1 MFRLGLGI
9 LLGWLIFDEEGKKA
23 SNKAGKFIKDK
34 SGEAIDY
41 ASKHIDTDKVAD
53 FVKKQISPKG
63 IAENIAQDVA
73 EDAIIDTVA
82 EEAVLGNTAGGI
94 LAGGILAGGILAG
107 ETLATER
114 NNENLNQI
122 DLLQQRVDAL
132 AAENAPII

>member
-73 EDAIIDTVA
+73 EDTARRTNLRNTVFA
-82 EEAVLGNTAGGI
+82 RIGSPLNAKRN
-94 LAGGILAGGILAG
+94 LASVVVGALL
-107 ETLATER
+107 
-114 NNENLNQI
+114 LNQKFSTPPSHPS
-122 DLLQQRVDAL
+122 LKGVYPDAFFFS
-132 AAENAPII
+132 

>member
-82 EEAVLGNTAGGI
+82 EEAVLGNAAGGV
-94 LAGGILAGGILAG
+94 LVG

-122 DLLQQRVDAL
+122 NLLQQRVDAL
-132 AAENAPII
+132 TAETTPII

>member
-73 EDAIIDTVA
+73 EDATIDTVA

-94 LAGGILAGGILAG
+94 LAG

-114 NNENLNQI
+114 NIENLNQI

-132 AAENAPII
+132 AAGNAPII

>member
-82 EEAVLGNTAGGI
+82 EEAVLGNA
-94 LAGGILAGGILAG
+94 AGGILAGGILAG

-132 AAENAPII
+132 TAETTPII

>member
-82 EEAVLGNTAGGI
+82 EEAVLGNA
-94 LAGGILAGGILAG
+94 AGGILAG
-107 ETLATER
+107 ETLAIER

-132 AAENAPII
+132 AAGNAPII

>member
-73 EDAIIDTVA
+73 EDAVIDTVA
-82 EEAVLGNTAGGI
+82 ELGNA
-94 LAGGILAGGILAG
+94 AGGILAG

>member
-53 FVKKQISPKG
+53 FVKKHHFHKPYP
-63 IAENIAQDVA
+63 
-73 EDAIIDTVA
+73 
-82 EEAVLGNTAGGI
+82 EEYGSKAK
-94 LAGGILAGGILAG
+94 
-107 ETLATER
+107 
-114 NNENLNQI
+114 
-122 DLLQQRVDAL
+122 
-132 AAENAPII
+132 

>member
-34 SGEAIDY
+34 SGEAINY

-53 FVKKQISPKG
+53 FVKKQIYPKG
-63 IAENIAQDVA
+63 SAENVAENVAQDIA
-73 EDAIIDTVA
+73 EDAIVDTVA
-82 EEAVLGNTAGGI
+82 ENAILGNT
-94 LAGGILAGGILAG
+94 AGGILAG

-122 DLLQQRVDAL
+122 NLLQQRVDAL
-132 AAENAPII
+132 AAETANPII

>member
-82 EEAVLGNTAGGI
+82 EEAVLGNA
-94 LAGGILAGGILAG
+94 AGGILAG
-107 ETLATER
+107 ETLTTER

-132 AAENAPII
+132 TAETTPII

>member
-73 EDAIIDTVA
+73 ENAI
-82 EEAVLGNTAGGI
+82 LGNA
-94 LAGGILAGGILAG
+94 AGGILAG

-132 AAENAPII
+132 TAETTPII

>member
-63 IAENIAQDVA
+63 IVENIAQDVA

-82 EEAVLGNTAGGI
+82 EEAVLGNA
-94 LAGGILAGGILAG
+94 AGGILAG
-107 ETLATER
+107 ETLTTER

-132 AAENAPII
+132 TAETTPII

>member
-82 EEAVLGNTAGGI
+82 EEAILGNA
-94 LAGGILAGGILAG
+94 AGGILAG

-132 AAENAPII
+132 TAETTPII

>member
-34 SGEAIDY
+34 SGEAIEY

-53 FVKKQISPKG
+53 FVKEQISPKG
-63 IAENIAQDVA
+63 MVKNVAENIAQDVA
-73 EDAIIDTVA
+73 KGAIVGTA
-82 EEAVLGNTAGGI
+82 ARSTAFGNT
-94 LAGGILAGGILAG
+94 AGGILAG

-132 AAENAPII
+132 AAGSTPII